1 MNDLLQE
8 GRSESTPKDLLTG
21 ADASSGAVVG
31 LEPASFWFGDL
42 CGRRR
47 RGGTP
52 IVPTGWSLRVAANVA
67 GGGFGNA
74 VLCAA

>member
-1 MNDLLQE
+1 
-8 GRSESTPKDLLTG
+8 
-21 ADASSGAVVG
+21 VG
-31 LEPASFWFGDL
+31 LEPALFWFGDL

>member
-52 IVPTGWSLRVAANVA
+52 IAADSVQPACRRHVA
-67 GGGFGNA
+67 GGGFRNA